1 MTTQRVAFVHFPHN
15 PNSARLETMPF
26 ALNTVIFLEKM
37 GWKVDL
43 FLWEAENHNY
53 DDIFSDNVKITYQN
67 PLEVRKL
74 RYLGPSLFWTQFRFY
89 SGHYNYVFGLGQIG
103 AYIASLIARSSR
115 CPWVYMNDEF
125 ASCWGGESIHRGW
138 TSHEIKAA
146 RSAAIIVAPDEQR
159 IPELKSELGILNKEY
174 IALPNIPYPQHP
186 VKAIDWRN
194 QLDLPENA
202 IPFLHAGSVADWAQ
216 VPELLSS
223 VPYWPENTVLII
235 HSRSSQGL
243 KDYRHSLSHLDLPG
257 RVYWSMSSLDEASLN
272 SLVHFCAAS
281 FALYR
286 NTGPNIDLAGF
297 SSGKLMRSIA
307 YEKPVIASRLSS
319 FNFIEDF
326 NLGVLVDHPV
336 EIPTAIREIIANS
349 TTFTRNCS
357 AFCRDK
363 VSFKKSWADFFAK
376 LKATSQEHQSH

>member
-1 MTTQRVAFVHFPHN
+1 
-15 PNSARLETMPF
+15 MPF

-43 FLWEAENHNY
+43 FLWEAKNHNY
-53 DDIFSDNVKITYQN
+53 DDIFSNNVEIIYQK

-74 RYLGPSLFWTQFRFY
+74 RYLGPSLFWMQFRLY
-89 SGHYNYVFGLGQIG
+89 SGHHDYVFGLGQIG
-103 AYIASLIARSSR
+103 AYIASLIAKSSH

-125 ASCWGGESIHRGW
+125 ASCWDGESIHRGW
-138 TSHEIKAA
+138 SSHEIKAA
-146 RSAAIIVAPDEQR
+146 KSAAIIVVPDKKR
-159 IPELKSELGILNKEY
+159 IPELKNELGLLNKKY
-174 IALPNIPYPQHP
+174 VALPNIPYPQYP
-186 VKAIDWRN
+186 VKAIDWQS
-194 QLDLPENA
+194 QLGLPENA

-223 VPYWPENTVLII
+223 VPCWPENTVLII
-235 HSRSSQGL
+235 HSRYGQGL
-243 KDYRHSLSHLDLPG
+243 KDYRYSLSHLDLPG

-307 YEKPVIASRLSS
+307 YERPVIASRLSS

-326 NLGVLVDHPV
+326 KLGVLVNHPV
-336 EIPTAIREIIANS
+336 EIPIAIKEIIAN
-349 TTFTRNCS
+349 TTVFSRNCS
-357 AFCRDK
+357 DFCRDK
-363 VSFKKSWADFFAK
+363 VSFEKSWADFFVN
-376 LKATSQEHQSH
+376 LTATSQENQNHS